1 MQAQMTKALT
11 FTSRRKVIVART
23 GALVLDSL
31 LLAYTLWAVDFVAI
45 HFGLWQGFLAR
56 MPLLL
61 LLAPVVACAWQA
73 TFGSLGQRG
82 YIIHLVGPDGAPA
95 SGDRR
100 AFAALLTAVQ
110 VLLIVTPGLLLG
122 VDAGV
127 PIAVGLS
134 VIAGAL
140 SMAHPRA
147 CSLAERLCGAA
158 TSRDPIHSTAPIEA
172 WYRRPNAWIII
183 AILAVTFTTGG
194 IITEFDIGAL
204 TSGAGR
210 TGNLWAKLFSPDWS
224 ITGEVI
230 ERMVETVFLAL
241 MASAMALPFAF
252 SISFLGARNLMTGA
266 ASRRLVYFLTRVL
279 INVIRSIEP
288 LVWAIIFVLWV
299 GVGPFAGMLA
309 LFVHSV
315 AALGKL
321 YSEAVESIDPGP
333 VEALQATGASP
344 LQVVRFA
351 IVPQVIP
358 PFLSFTVYR
367 WDINVRM
374 ATILGL
380 VGGGGIGDL
389 LINYQQLGAW
399 AKVGTII
406 VFVTLVVWIMDLAS
420 AKARERLV

>member
-1 MQAQMTKALT
+1 MKPLT
-11 FTSRRKVIVART
+11 FTSRRRIVVART

-31 LLAYTLWAVDFVAI
+31 LLAYTLWAIDFVGT
-45 HFGLWQGFLAR
+45 HLGLWHGLLAR
-56 MPLLL
+56 LPLLL

-82 YIIHLVGPDGAPA
+82 YGIHLVGPDRTPA
-95 SGDRR
+95 DSNRK
-100 AFAALLTAVQ
+100 AFVALLSAVQ
-110 VLLIVTPGLLLG
+110 LAVIVTPGLLLG
-122 VDAGV
+122 PDAGIPV
-127 PIAVGLS
+127 GVGLA
-134 VIAGAL
+134 VVAAVL
-140 SMAHPRA
+140 SMTHPRA

-172 WYRRPNAWIII
+172 WYRRPNAWVVI
-183 AILAVTFTTGG
+183 AILAVTFATGG

-241 MASAMALPFAF
+241 MASSLALPFAF
-252 SISFLGARNLMTGA
+252 TISFLGARNLMTGA
-266 ASRRLVYFLTRVL
+266 ASRRTIYVLTRVL

-309 LFVHSV
+309 LFTHSV

-344 LQVVRFA
+344 LQVVRYA